1 MNNNV
6 FHCSLGR
13 VKVVLKKNVT
23 VSDMNVIFL
32 VSFYCENYA
41 LTDIITICI

>member
-23 VSDMNVIFL
+23 VSDMNVIFWFPFIMKIML
-32 VSFYCENYA
+32 
-41 LTDIITICI
+41 

>member
-13 VKVVLKKNVT
+13 VKVVLKKKET
-23 VSDMNVIFL
+23 VSDMIVIFWFPFIMKIML
-32 VSFYCENYA
+32 
-41 LTDIITICI
+41 

>member
-6 FHCSLGR
+6 FHCNLGR

-32 VSFYCENYA
+32 VSFYYENYA
-41 LTDIITICI
+41 LTHIITICI